1 MRIYM
6 NKIIL
11 LFILITFFIQGCVGL
26 PSVPSVRPLTE
37 RFLGGK
43 GRDKILVIDISGMI
57 SDKEKGDILGIGLSK
72 KPRITARI
80 REELD
85 MATEDKR
92 IKAVILRINTP
103 GGDVTTCD
111 IIHHELE
118 SFKEKTDM
126 PIVAQFMGIAASG
139 GYYIAASADKLVA
152 HPTTVTGGVGVV
164 AYRVNASG
172 LMDKIGISNETI
184 KSGEKKD
191 LGSPLRSMTDEEREI
206 LQGIID
212 GMFVRFMNVVR
223 EARPGIEDEA
233 IGEIA
238 DGRVFTAE
246 RALEIKLIDRIGY
259 MDDAIEIAKEEAGI
273 EEARIVTYAR
283 PASYRANI
291 YSRSDLDAPPSIN
304 LFNIDV
310 KGISRFFNLSFM
322 YLWVP

>member
-1 MRIYM
+1 MK
-6 NKIIL
+6 KISL
-11 LFILITFFIQGCVGL
+11 LFVFIALFIHGCVGL

-37 RFLGGK
+37 MFLGGE
-43 GRDKILVIDISGMI
+43 GGDKILVIDISGMI
-57 SDKEKGDILGIGLSK
+57 SDKEKGDILGIGLPK
-72 KPRITARI
+72 EPRITARI

-85 MATEDKR
+85 MAKEDKR

-118 SFKEKTDM
+118 TFKEKTDT
-126 PIVAQFMGIAASG
+126 PIVAQFMGLAASG

-172 LMDKIGISNETI
+172 LMEKIGISDETI

-191 LGSPLRSMTDEEREI
+191 LGSPLRPMTDEEREI
-206 LQGIID
+206 IQGIID
-212 GMFVRFMNVVR
+212 RMFVRFMNVVR

-233 IGEIA
+233 MGEIA

-246 RALEIKLIDRIGY
+246 RALEIKLIDRQ
-259 MDDAIEIAKEEAGI
+259 
-273 EEARIVTYAR
+273 
-283 PASYRANI
+283 
-291 YSRSDLDAPPSIN
+291 
-304 LFNIDV
+304 
-310 KGISRFFNLSFM
+310 
-322 YLWVP
+322 